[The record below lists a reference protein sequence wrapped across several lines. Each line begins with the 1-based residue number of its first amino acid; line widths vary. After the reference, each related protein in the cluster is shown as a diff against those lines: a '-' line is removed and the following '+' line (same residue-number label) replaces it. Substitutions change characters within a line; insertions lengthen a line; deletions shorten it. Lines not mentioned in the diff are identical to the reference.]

1 MKQYL
6 LDYKSWKTAVVESDR
21 LETSGD
27 AMQPLMEASV
37 EDIQK
42 LLPLAELGT
51 SGADGIMGK
60 NTRDAIY
67 KALTA
72 AKPVVAP
79 VGTGGTAGT
88 TGTSGVIAPVGT
100 GGTAGTSGVVAP
112 VGTGGTAG
120 VTAPVGTSGTAGV
133 TAPVGTSGT
142 AAPVGT
148 SGKVTLTSQQK
159 IDAAKAALQKAEDE
173 ARGERRGDK
182 LERRIERKEGFVNKL
197 KDKLKVGDS

>member
-1 MKQYL
+1 MKKYL
-6 LDYKSWKTAVVESDR
+6 LDYQSWKTAVVESAR

-27 AMQPLMEASV
+27 AVQPLMEASV

-72 AKPVVAP
+72 AKAAVPTP
-79 VGTGGTAGT
+79 VGTGATNLPEIT
-88 TGTSGVIAPVGT
+88 VKPNIST
-100 GGTAGTSGVVAP
+100 GGTLGTSA
-112 VGTGGTAG
+112 T
-120 VTAPVGTSGTAGV
+120 VGTSGTSAS
-133 TAPVGTSGT
+133 VGTSGT
-142 AAPVGT
+142 SASVGTSGTSASVGT

-173 ARGERRGDK
+173 AKSERQGDRTQNK
-182 LERRIERKEGFVNKL
+182 IERKEKRIENRQAVV
-197 KDKLKVGDS
+197 DKLKSGLKVADS